1 MWRGTLYIVDLLI
14 LAFIVRKGLILHGDE
29 KVKRGNAKMNKKAIS
44 LLLAVTMVF
53 SMNTVSFATE
63 NATSVETIETQT
75 QYSSYSDNNLTSKYV
90 KAAEVAQSNNATQ
103 SINAAKNGIYF
114 EADYGIP
121 AYMESPAPGKKMTT
135 AKLKDEIGVLTV
147 SVDGYRTIVTDYKI
161 TSNSKT
167 PGSTISFKVKNIGGW
182 KYVTKRDGKRWVSLT
197 SKEAKKGYKVIKAKK
212 SSIKSY
218 VFNTVIEAK
227 TYYGVVSDNLL
238 KSIGKKAVSRNTV
251 TRDQEKNLSGYSDD
265 LRDYLVVTKKNGK
278 IKKVEYITLEAVA
291 ETHTDYKYT
300 GDATS
305 DSTESSESSKSSED
319 SDTRVAKRGYYA
331 ANSVD
336 YAQNVKIKRKA
347 LKKNKDYTL
356 SGNYVVLNGSRN
368 YYDGVGT
375 TSFEARW

>member
-1 MWRGTLYIVDLLI
+1 
-14 LAFIVRKGLILHGDE
+14 
-29 KVKRGNAKMNKKAIS
+29 MNKKAIS

-63 NATSVETIETQT
+63 NTETVETQA
-75 QYSSYSDNNLTSKYV
+75 QYSSFSDNNLSSKYG
-90 KAAEVAQSNNATQ
+90 KAYDAAQSNNETQ

-121 AYMESPAPGKKMTT
+121 AYIESPAPGKKMTT
-135 AKLKDEIGVLTV
+135 AKLKDEIGTLTV
-147 SVDGYRTIVTDYKI
+147 SVDGYRTLVTDYKI

-167 PGSTISFKVKNIGGW
+167 PGSTISYKVKTLGGW
-182 KYVTKRDGKRWVSLT
+182 KYVTKWDASSKRWVSLT

-218 VFNTVIEAK
+218 VFNSVLEAK

-251 TRDQEKNLSGYSDD
+251 TVDQEKNLSGYSDD

-278 IKKVEYITLEAVA
+278 IKKVEYITLQAVA
-291 ETHTDYKYT
+291 ETHTDYNYT
-300 GDATS
+300 GEAS
-305 DSTESSESSKSSED
+305 KDSETSSESSSKAASD
-319 SDTRVAKRGYYA
+319 SDSRVAKRGYYA

-368 YYDGVGT
+368 YYDGIGT